1 METRARWVTATA
13 LVITASLLA
22 AGCSNGG
29 GGEAAPPKES
39 GGTSTAGEGKTGD
52 AAPEAR
58 GSITASIYDRGSI
71 PPEEG
76 TADNN
81 RWTKWL
87 VENGP
92 ADVKFVPVPRWESKE
107 KFNVMFASG
116 SAPDL
121 IFEYDTAY
129 RNELI
134 SQKQLMPLNDLIE
147 EHSVEYKALLEK
159 YPLLRKV
166 ATREDG
172 NMYEFGRLNG
182 LLTNH
187 IFFVR
192 KDWLD
197 KLGLGIPQTTE
208 ELYAAAEAF
217 VKRDPDGNGQAD
229 TLAMGVTAVGDAI
242 LNEIFQNVG
251 YKAVDGGL
259 VKTTENNIAKHNF
272 VKKLYDNGLIDK
284 DFLTDKNSEK
294 AKQDFINGKLGFY
307 GANGGEAYA
316 TFTALKANFPDAK
329 VMAIPLPAS
338 EFGRFSPVIGNPV
351 QATAAINANA
361 KDPVAVMKYVDFLVR
376 ESTMTT
382 LQYGIEGEH
391 YKAGDNGCPTP
402 IDTEKN
408 KKEQSWT
415 ADYRMLVSAALFGE
429 CAHFKNQLNPED
441 PVDAEYLEIIK
452 QADAAY
458 LNPETPMADLTHVEQ
473 MPTLPKDLQL
483 IVTNTAE
490 QMKSFMQQ
498 ALIGGSK
505 VTVEQAAADSQAF
518 WEKAGGKQVD
528 DWYVDWYANHAED
541 WILTKDIYEFKIE

>member
-1 METRARWVTATA
+1 MMWKTVLAGALTAA
-13 LVITASLLA
+13 LL

-29 GGEAAPPKES
+29 TGAGPSTGGGTTTGGTDGGEEK
-39 GGTSTAGEGKTGD
+39 
-52 AAPEAR
+52 R
-58 GSITASIYDRGSI
+58 GSITSSIYDRGSV

-76 TADNN
+76 TVDNS
-81 RWTKWL
+81 RWTRWL
-87 VENGP
+87 NENGP
-92 ADVKFVPVPRWESKE
+92 TDVKFMPVPRWESKE

-121 IFEYDTAY
+121 VFEYDTAY

-166 ATREDG
+166 ATRDDG
-172 NMYEFGRLNG
+172 NMYEFARING
-182 LLTNH
+182 LSTNH
-187 IFFVR
+187 MFFVR

-197 KLGLGIPQTTE
+197 KLGLDIPKTTD
-208 ELYAAAEAF
+208 ELYAVAEAF

-229 TLAMGVTAVGDAI
+229 TLAIGVTAVGDTT
-242 LNEIFQNVG
+242 LKQMFQDVG
-251 YKAVDGGL
+251 YKVVDGKL
-259 VKTTENNIAKHNF
+259 VRAWENAIAKNNF

-307 GANGGEAYA
+307 AANGGEAYA
-316 TFTALKANFPDAK
+316 TFTALKKNFPDA
-329 VMAIPLPAS
+329 VVTAVPLPAS
-338 EFGRFSPVIGNPV
+338 EFGQFGPIVNNPV

-376 ESTMTT
+376 ESTMMT

-391 YKAGDNGCPTP
+391 YTMGESGCPAP
-402 IDTEKN
+402 IDPEKN
-408 KKEQSWT
+408 KKEIDWT
-415 ADYRMLVSAALFGE
+415 GDMRMLVSSGLFGE
-429 CAHFKNQLNPED
+429 CTHFKNKMNPND
-441 PVDAEYLEIIK
+441 PIDREYLEIVEHSDRI
-452 QADAAY
+452 Y
-458 LNPETPMADLTHVEQ
+458 LDPKAPMADLTHVEQ

-483 IVTNTAE
+483 IVTNTQE
-490 QMKSFMQQ
+490 QMLSFYQQ

-505 VTVEQAAADSQAF
+505 YTVEQAAADAQAF
-518 WEKAGGKQVD
+518 WEKAGGTQVD
-528 DWYVDWYANHAED
+528 EWYANWYENSAKD
-541 WILTKDIYEFKIE
+541 AILTKDIYEFKIE